1 MKDNPLRRFCRG
13 LMDKYGELTLVGAD
27 VLAAEFV
34 DEFGLQPRFSLATLS
49 ALTERVGIPK
59 LVPAA
64 LPEGLAGLHASREDS
79 WAIYYD
85 YSSRGTRPHAT
96 ILHEIYE
103 IIWHHLRDLGAAR
116 QEDAAAAEREAEHFA
131 AAVLLPAE
139 EFRTDALR
147 MGFDVVGLQ
156 RAWRRSYPLVAR
168 RLQELFEAE
177 LALSVVIFETPY
189 FGPNLRLSDPSKGF
203 QAEVSC
209 SVWTA
214 GWLPVGWCRRQEV
227 FPLPRRGAALDRHSV
242 CAEAYRRRKPIAVE
256 AAVDCPYRHAHSA
269 IVAIRHQRFR
279 GSGFR
284 IVAVGVGQKDSDC
297 MLPLLHLLGGV
308 DRKVA
313 AETLW

>member
-103 IIWHHLRDLGAAR
+103 IIWHHLRDLGATR
-116 QEDAAAAEREAEHFA
+116 QEDAAAAEREAERFA

-189 FGPNLRLSDPSKGF
+189 FGPNLRLSDPSKVLPGF
-203 QAEVSC
+203 PNLSR
-209 SVWTA
+209 WT
-214 GWLPVGWCRRQEV
+214 
-227 FPLPRRGAALDRHSV
+227 
-242 CAEAYRRRKPIAVE
+242 
-256 AAVDCPYRHAHSA
+256 
-269 IVAIRHQRFR
+269 
-279 GSGFR
+279 
-284 IVAVGVGQKDSDC
+284 
-297 MLPLLHLLGGV
+297 
-308 DRKVA
+308 
-313 AETLW
+313 